1 MKILVAG
8 GAGFIGSHLT
18 DRLIELGHEVVVVD
32 NLVTG
37 YRHNLNP
44 CAKFYEASLLDSS
57 LDEIFQREKPDIV
70 NHHAAQNDVRKS
82 NADPVFDAQHNIIG
96 SIHLIQCCIEY
107 GVTKVIYASSGGTVY
122 GDPSY
127 LPVDEAH
134 PIAPISPY
142 GISKHT
148 VEHYLFLA
156 SVNARLNYTV
166 LRYANIYGPR
176 QHPHVPCRVHRSI
189 GGGAGVVAIFAA
201 SMLKGVPPTIFG
213 DGSSTRD
220 YLFVEDAIEANILA
234 LTDGDRE
241 IYHVST
247 GQHTNLNEL
256 FCQLKQIIG
265 FCTRCKTMAKMAPVY
280 AEPRPGEIHRIALSP
295 EKIQRDL
302 GWGPKISLQDGL
314 AQTVPYCRSLMAAF
328 PKPIRGNS

>member
-1 MKILVAG
+1 MKVLVTG
-8 GAGFIGSHLT
+8 GAGFIGSHLV
-18 DRLIELGHEVVVVD
+18 DRLIQHGYDVVVVD
-32 NLVTG
+32 NLATG

-44 CAKFYEASLLDSS
+44 CAKFYEASLLDLS

-82 NADPVFDAQHNIIG
+82 NANPVFDAQQNIIG
-96 SIHLIQCCIEY
+96 SIRLIQCCIKY
-107 GVTKVIYASSGGTVY
+107 GVQKIIYASSGGTIY
-122 GDPSY
+122 GEPIY

-156 SVNARLNYTV
+156 YVNAGLNYTV

-176 QHPHVPCRVHRSI
+176 QHPYS
-189 GGGAGVVAIFAA
+189 GAGVVAIFAQ

-213 DGSSTRD
+213 DGTSTRD
-220 YLFVEDAIEANILA
+220 YLFIKDAIAANLLM
-234 LTDGDRE
+234 LTNGDRE
-241 IYHVST
+241 IYHVSS
-247 GQHTNLNEL
+247 GEQVSLNEL
-256 FCQLKQIIG
+256 FCQLKEIIG
-265 FCTRCKTMAKMAPVY
+265 SSAGCEKMAEMAPVY
-280 AEPRPGEIHRIALSP
+280 AEPRPGEIHRIALGP

-302 GWGPKISLQDGL
+302 GWEPQTSLQNGL
-314 AQTVPYCRSLMAAF
+314 TQTVPYCRSLM
-328 PKPIRGNS
+328 S

>member
-1 MKILVAG
+1 MKILVTG
-8 GAGFIGSHLT
+8 GAGFIGSHLV
-18 DRLIELGHEVVVVD
+18 DRLLQFGHEVVVVD
-32 NLVTG
+32 NLGTG

-44 CAKFYEASLLDSS
+44 CAKFYQASLLDSS

-70 NHHAAQNDVRKS
+70 SHHAAQNDVRRS

-96 SIHLIQCCIEY
+96 SIRLIQCCIEHSIE
-107 GVTKVIYASSGGTVY
+107 KVIYASSGGTVY
-122 GDPSY
+122 GEPTY

-156 SVNARLNYTV
+156 SANAGLNYTV

-176 QHPHVPCRVHRSI
+176 QHPH
-189 GGGAGVVAIFAA
+189 GGAGVIAIFAE
-201 SMLKGVPPTIFG
+201 SMLRGVSPTIFG

-220 YLFVEDAIEANILA
+220 YLFISDAVEANLLA
-234 LTDGDRE
+234 LSAGDRE
-241 IYHVST
+241 IYHVSS
-247 GQHTNLNEL
+247 GEQVSLNEL
-256 FCQLKQIIG
+256 FCRLKRVIG
-265 FCTRCKTMAKMAPVY
+265 SSVGCEKIVAMSPVY
-280 AEPRPGEIHRIALSP
+280 AKPRPGEIHRIALSP

-302 GWGPKISLQDGL
+302 EWAPKTPFQEGL
-314 AQTVPYCRSLMAAF
+314 AQTIPYCRSL
-328 PKPIRGNS
+328 GQ

>member
-1 MKILVAG
+1 MKVLVTG

-18 DRLIELGHEVVVVD
+18 DGLIQLGHEVVVVD

-37 YRHNLNP
+37 YQHNLNP
-44 CAKFYEASLLDSS
+44 QATFYEASLLDSS
-57 LDEIFQREKPDIV
+57 LGEIFQREKPDIV

-96 SIHLIQCCIEY
+96 SIRLIQCCIEH
-107 GVTKVIYASSGGTVY
+107 GVQKVIYASSGGTVY
-122 GDPSY
+122 GEPIY

-134 PIAPISPY
+134 PIAPISSY

-156 SVNARLNYTV
+156 YVNAGLNYTV

-176 QHPHVPCRVHRSI
+176 QNPH
-189 GGGAGVVAIFAA
+189 GGAGVVAIFAA
-201 SMLKGVPPTIFG
+201 SMLKGIPPTIFG

-220 YLFVEDAIEANILA
+220 YLFVEDAIAANLLA
-234 LTDGDRE
+234 LTGGDRE

-247 GQHTNLNEL
+247 GQHTSLNEL
-256 FCQLKQIIG
+256 FCQLKRIIG
-265 FCTRCKTMAKMAPVY
+265 SSMGCKRILKMAPVY
-280 AEPRPGEIHRIALSP
+280 AEPRLGEIHRITLSP

-302 GWGPKISLQDGL
+302 GWEPQTSLQDGL
-314 AQTVPYCRSLMAAF
+314 AQTVPYCRSLM
-328 PKPIRGNS
+328 S

>member
-1 MKILVAG
+1 MKILVTG
-8 GAGFIGSHLT
+8 GAGFIGSHLV
-18 DRLIELGHEVVVVD
+18 DRLLELGHEVVIID
-32 NLVTG
+32 NLATG

-44 CAKFYEASLLDSS
+44 RAKFYEASLLDSS
-57 LDEIFQREKPDIV
+57 LNEIFQSERPDIV
-70 NHHAAQNDVRKS
+70 NHHAAQNDVRRS
-82 NADPVFDAQHNIIG
+82 NTNPVFDAQHNIIG
-96 SIHLIQCCIEY
+96 SIRLIQCCIDY
-107 GVTKVIYASSGGTVY
+107 GVKKVIYASSGGTVY
-122 GDPSY
+122 GEPIY

-156 SVNARLNYTV
+156 SVNAGLNYTV

-176 QHPHVPCRVHRSI
+176 QNPRIPCRGLRSI

-201 SMLKGVPPTIFG
+201 SMLKGAPPTIFG

-220 YLFVEDAIEANILA
+220 YLFIEDAIGANL
-234 LTDGDRE
+234 LTLTGGDRG
-241 IYHVST
+241 IYHVGT
-247 GQHTNLNEL
+247 GLQISLNDL
-256 FCQLKQIIG
+256 FCQLKETIG
-265 FCTRCKTMAKMAPVY
+265 SSTGCKEILKMSPVY

-302 GWGPKISLQDGL
+302 GWTPKISLQDGL
-314 AQTVPYCRSLMAAF
+314 AQTVPYYRSLMVAF
-328 PKPIRGNS
+328 SKPIRGNS

>member
-1 MKILVAG
+1 MKVLVTG

-18 DRLIELGHEVVVVD
+18 DRLIQHGHDVVVVD
-32 NLVTG
+32 NLATG

-44 CAKFYEASLLDSS
+44 RATFYKASLLDSS
-57 LDEIFQREKPDIV
+57 LGEIFQREKPDIV

-82 NADPVFDAQHNIIG
+82 NTNPVFDAQHNIIG
-96 SIHLIQCCIEY
+96 SIRLIQCCIEH
-107 GVTKVIYASSGGTVY
+107 GVQKVIYASSGGTVY
-122 GDPSY
+122 GEPIY

-156 SVNARLNYTV
+156 YVNAGLNYTV

-176 QHPHVPCRVHRSI
+176 QNPH
-189 GGGAGVVAIFAA
+189 GGAGVVAIFAA
-201 SMLKGVPPTIFG
+201 SMLKGIPPTIFG

-220 YLFVEDAIEANILA
+220 YLFVEDAIAANLLA
-234 LTDGDRE
+234 LTGGDRE
-241 IYHVST
+241 IYHVSS
-247 GQHTNLNEL
+247 GKQVSLNDL
-256 FCQLKQIIG
+256 FCRLKGIVG
-265 FCTRCKTMAKMAPVY
+265 SSTECKNFLKMSPVY

-302 GWGPKISLQDGL
+302 GWELQTSLQEGL
-314 AQTVPYCRSLMAAF
+314 MQTVPYCRSLM
-328 PKPIRGNS
+328 S